1 MKTPA
6 YHKSLETLHVN
17 CLEPRAYFIPFADE
31 KTAASRERSESDYF
45 VPLCGEWDFRFFKSF
60 EDVLREPPEYVGESG
75 FDKISVPRSWQTYTD
90 RGYDVPLYSNL
101 EYPFP
106 TDPPFVPDDNPC
118 GLYVRKFTLDEKL
131 SSRDLFLNFEGVDS
145 CFYVWI
151 NGEFVGY
158 SQVSHSP
165 SEFEITG
172 KTKAGSNR
180 MAVLVLKWC
189 DGTYLEDQDKLRFSG
204 IFRDVELVLRPQ
216 EFVHDFTV
224 QTPVAE
230 DGSAEVTVRFD
241 RVEGDL
247 EIKCTLMH
255 AEGKEIRRSDSN

>member
-60 EDVLREPPEYVGESG
+60 EDVLCEPPEYVGEG
-75 FDKISVPRSWQTYTD
+75 EFDKISVPRSWQTYTD

-106 TDPPFVPDDNPC
+106 TDPPFVPDENPC

-131 SSRDLFLNFEGVDS
+131 SSRDLF
-145 CFYVWI
+145 
-151 NGEFVGY
+151 
-158 SQVSHSP
+158 
-165 SEFEITG
+165 
-172 KTKAGSNR
+172 
-180 MAVLVLKWC
+180 
-189 DGTYLEDQDKLRFSG
+189 
-204 IFRDVELVLRPQ
+204 
-216 EFVHDFTV
+216 
-224 QTPVAE
+224 
-230 DGSAEVTVRFD
+230 
-241 RVEGDL
+241 
-247 EIKCTLMH
+247 
-255 AEGKEIRRSDSN
+255 

>member
-60 EDVLREPPEYVGESG
+60 EDVLREPPEYVGGGG

-131 SSRDLFLNFEGVDS
+131 SSRELFLNFEVVDS
-145 CFYVWI
+145 CFYVGL
-151 NGEFVGY
+151 N
-158 SQVSHSP
+158 
-165 SEFEITG
+165 
-172 KTKAGSNR
+172 
-180 MAVLVLKWC
+180 
-189 DGTYLEDQDKLRFSG
+189 
-204 IFRDVELVLRPQ
+204 
-216 EFVHDFTV
+216 
-224 QTPVAE
+224 
-230 DGSAEVTVRFD
+230 
-241 RVEGDL
+241 
-247 EIKCTLMH
+247 
-255 AEGKEIRRSDSN
+255 

>member
-118 GLYVRKFTLDEKL
+118 GLYVRNLRSMK
-131 SSRDLFLNFEGVDS
+131 SSLHAIYFELRGRGFLLL
-145 CFYVWI
+145 CLA
-151 NGEFVGY
+151 
-158 SQVSHSP
+158 QR
-165 SEFEITG
+165 
-172 KTKAGSNR
+172 K
-180 MAVLVLKWC
+180 
-189 DGTYLEDQDKLRFSG
+189 
-204 IFRDVELVLRPQ
+204 
-216 EFVHDFTV
+216 
-224 QTPVAE
+224 
-230 DGSAEVTVRFD
+230 VR
-241 RVEGDL
+241 RLQRGLALHER
-247 EIKCTLMH
+247 I
-255 AEGKEIRRSDSN
+255 

>member
-17 CLEPRAYFIPFADE
+17 CLEPRAYFIPFVDE

-45 VPLCGEWDFRFFKSF
+45 VSLCGEWNFRFFKSF

-106 TDPPFVPDDNPC
+106 TDPPFVPDENPC

-145 CFYVWI
+145 CFYVWL
-151 NGEFVGY
+151 NGKFVG
-158 SQVSHSP
+158 
-165 SEFEITG
+165 
-172 KTKAGSNR
+172 
-180 MAVLVLKWC
+180 
-189 DGTYLEDQDKLRFSG
+189 FSALHER
-204 IFRDVELVLRPQ
+204 I
-216 EFVHDFTV
+216 
-224 QTPVAE
+224 
-230 DGSAEVTVRFD
+230 
-241 RVEGDL
+241 
-247 EIKCTLMH
+247 
-255 AEGKEIRRSDSN
+255 